1 MKVHLLQSKNTK
13 EIKWAG
19 GESSI
24 IKTQLINFNV
34 WWWNISGHGRSF
46 TNSFEEFESGD
57 DLILILTRRYCVH
70 GNLINLW
77 SFIMNLKFLSDQLVN
92 NFEMKPNRCDFHR
105 ILSVDYYLPR
115 IFTNRLANKL
125 EMKPNKYDFILFY
138 QSVIIR
144 HGFSLT
150 DWLISLKWNQIN
162 IIFIVFYQSVIIR
175 QGFSLTE

>member
-24 IKTQLINFNV
+24 LKTQLINFNV

-92 NFEMKPNRCDFHR
+92 NFEMKSSWWCRHD
-105 ILSVDYYLPR
+105 IG
-115 IFTNRLANKL
+115 
-125 EMKPNKYDFILFY
+125 YDFSKFRSCPYNLPISWIASL
-138 QSVIIR
+138 IIVYTSFFR
-144 HGFSLT
+144 AFFVS
-150 DWLISLKWNQIN
+150 ISP
-162 IIFIVFYQSVIIR
+162 R
-175 QGFSLTE
+175 